1 MNLDRWITRSTSR
14 ARAQVSCPH
23 ILLLRS
29 RPQSVSDAR
38 HFIRGYLA
46 TNVPDASDDHLD
58 QVSLVASE
66 LVTNAVK
73 HGSAPGDPLRLVIDA
88 DDRCTR
94 IEVHD
99 SIRRHPRIKAATDN
113 DTSGRGLSIVNTV
126 CAGLWGANDTSTGK
140 SVWAEVH
147 AL

>member
-14 ARAQVSCPH
+14 ARAQAVCPH
-23 ILLLRS
+23 TLLLQS
-29 RPQSVSDAR
+29 CPQSVSDAR

-46 TNVPDASDDHLD
+46 TNAPDASDDHLE

-66 LVTNAVK
+66 LVTNAVT
-73 HGSAPGDPLRLVIDA
+73 HGSAPGDPLRLIIDA

-99 SIRRHPRIKAATDN
+99 SIHRHPRIHAATDN
-113 DTSGRGLSIVNTV
+113 DTSGRGLAIVDAV
-126 CAGLWGANDTSTGK
+126 CAGRWGANDTDTGK

-147 AL
+147 AS